1 MRRER
6 MKLENYKCWATPLN
20 FIVFASYKPHLR
32 NIRSFS
38 LNAFVRMLFFAHIC
52 LPLIFFLKT
61 MWGMQEGRAA
71 SKHCNPLLS
80 QRKWTTE
87 RPSLA
92 FTSVLGLTHFCPSV
106 LVFRFLSV
114 CLCIFICVFVNHGET
129 MMVLLSLT
137 SVFQTLR
144 FCELCLSRILHYFH
158 MLISLAQVWHLNFSQ

>member
-1 MRRER
+1 MRLCVCCFLRIFVC
-6 MKLENYKCWATPLN
+6 LW
-20 FIVFASYKPHLR
+20 FSVWKPC
-32 NIRSFS
+32 
-38 LNAFVRMLFFAHIC
+38 A
-52 LPLIFFLKT
+52 
-61 MWGMQEGRAA
+61 WGMQEGRAA

-114 CLCIFICVFVNHGET
+114 CLCIFICVFVNHGNT
-129 MMVLLSLT
+129 MLVLLSLT

-158 MLISLAQVWHLNFSQ
+158 MCVRVCVKGVRFHISPMCICRARPDR